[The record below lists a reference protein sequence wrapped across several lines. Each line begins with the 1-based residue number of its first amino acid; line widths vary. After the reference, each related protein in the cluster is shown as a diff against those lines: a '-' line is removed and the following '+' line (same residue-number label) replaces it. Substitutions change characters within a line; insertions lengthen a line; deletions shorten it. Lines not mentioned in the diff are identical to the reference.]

1 MPDDQNC
8 PRSLADRVVA
18 LLNTEFSQAEQ
29 TVAEITARYE
39 AAAKKTD
46 LISEQLD
53 RQRKDGEA
61 SRETASARREA
72 AAANPERSGSN
83 KGRRGSR
90 GGCQSRRGGN
100 R

>member
-39 AAAKKTD
+39 AADK
-46 LISEQLD
+46 EV
-53 RQRKDGEA
+53 R
-61 SRETASARREA
+61 
-72 AAANPERSGSN
+72 P
-83 KGRRGSR
+83 
-90 GGCQSRRGGN
+90 
-100 R
+100 